1 MPGNFSRVRLYAD
14 RRWKVYSNNK
24 TERMQALPPPLGSP
38 AAGLLGLQK
47 GRYPNE
53 GVFLKALPASHS
65 SFQVPAC
72 PPSVLRGKL
81 CAQLT

>member
-24 TERMQALPPPLGSP
+24 TERMQALPAPLGSP

-53 GVFLKALPASHS
+53 SSCRPCQPHIPRSRCLHAPHLCCVGNSALS
-65 SFQVPAC
+65 
-72 PPSVLRGKL
+72 
-81 CAQLT
+81 

>member
-53 GVFLKALPASHS
+53 S
-65 SFQVPAC
+65 S
-72 PPSVLRGKL
+72 
-81 CAQLT
+81 